1 MASSIPAPATFARLH
16 HTIKHIQRILAEVHR
31 NFSLLNGR
39 SLDDFFEQEK
49 SNQLWAKRMFVDH
62 RDIIESD
69 TPPEEFDCHLLYKMI
84 KYMDK
89 LASYSDPV
97 WESNSMDS
105 IESLVYYVYRE
116 WDELKE
122 AFTLS
127 EQSLSH
133 RLDSV
138 QDALVRIVTKIEG
151 KKGIDLKHL
160 KVEVHKEFNSSLSTS
175 FPYIYKVSAQ
185 HSIHRML
192 VLLYKQL
199 NQLNG
204 KSVEVYRKEKF
215 DIRNP
220 LFAFTPAEK
229 MMLRKNI
236 CPEKMPIR
244 LVFKLLE
251 RVCGLERQKSPA
263 WSEKSDRV
271 EYLLTCI
278 IKNHQDIVYSA
289 QNLDYDWP
297 YELFQLFEKALDAT
311 VKVTGRMSQEIMKEM
326 PDEPVH
332 LNEAYSCSVLCKSL
346 TSYDSF
352 GAISDSEPSS
362 ISDSEPSS
370 ISDSEPSSISDSE
383 PSSPSSTTPSASLP
397 SLESLSIEE
406 INIACLF
413 QALCSKGPAVRT
425 MVTVF
430 RSFKGDIEKIK
441 SSNKKKVGLTNGD
454 VKKLENGEPL
464 ENLDITLLYKL
475 IQGGCEGLAPQND
488 PVWYTPGDTLEYHL
502 YLLKYER
509 NTLFHSRISLTEKEL
524 KEKLKKIWCMLKYI
538 LEETERQAKIN
549 LTVQILEI
557 KKDILRLEKPPVR
570 QVDVDTYRQEVKML
584 REQLC
589 YDLLQKCRKEL
600 SEKYNQASAKLAS
613 PVTWSLHPA
622 HKKLTIEKVF
632 TEPEIDYSRS
642 ELKLKSTLSLLDT
655 DLQSSNKVI
664 LYGVAGTGKTSIC
677 QFLAYT
683 WANKDEHDSTCDI
696 LILIKCKTTSQDNLV
711 DFLLAFLPESMK
723 GVQKNDIIVL
733 MQNLK
738 SMFIV
743 DAYDEA
749 TNQAKELISDILH
762 TLPRSTIIITTKQHA
777 VSYIEMKV
785 FEATGSD
792 CMLLKVLGF
801 GEDRQKEY
809 VRNFFQLT
817 LTSATSA
824 SEKAEADR
832 ICTEME
838 SYLDSLDKCHRE
850 FVSLPLTL
858 SLLVILWQDN
868 SKSAKEATTL
878 TRLYQK
884 IIRYTLKRFTPEDS
898 DVRRWILA
906 LGKIAWQNMNQN
918 IQCLTNKD
926 VEKLL
931 DMGDS
936 LGLQKKQVL
945 TAVLQSTSEDST
957 LDHKNY
963 WTFSH
968 NSQQEF
974 LVAEH
979 FVKQIVS
986 YDRLLPEILKE
997 YMAKELHRS
1006 LQVIEFVAGLLA
1018 LENELS
1024 FERAD
1029 DIISLISDQ
1038 TPCTFEVIKRLA
1050 HDISS
1055 ENEHFHSRLQSL
1067 FQDKELRQ
1075 TLDNF
1080 DPDCLQWIIENTSIK
1095 IPLQVMLINSAR
1107 SVIKMKTLLQT
1118 LTQKSSKPH
1127 IIATIDNMNDI
1138 KDLITFIEDHHE
1150 LSVGYTL
1157 HIQNSVDLSTL
1168 IKAWNWHWPLCL
1180 RFPQIIFPL
1189 LWWEL
1194 KVSLMAADIKLSS
1207 IRFSEDVTHAVDFRK
1222 GVEQLG
1228 LEWVA
1233 DSSLYASEVVVTSIT
1248 SNLVMS

>member
-16 HTIKHIQRILAEVHR
+16 HTIKYIQRILAEVHK
-31 NFSLLNGR
+31 NFSLLDGR

-49 SNQLWAKRMFVDH
+49 SKQSWAKRMFVDH
-62 RDIIESD
+62 KDLIESA

-84 KYMDK
+84 KYMDG
-89 LASYSDPV
+89 LAKYNDPA
-97 WESNSMDS
+97 WESNAMDS
-105 IESLVYYVYRE
+105 IESLVYFVFRE

-122 AFTLS
+122 GFVLS
-127 EQSLSH
+127 EQSLSR
-133 RLDSV
+133 RLDGV
-138 QDALVRIVTKIEG
+138 QDALVRIVSKIEG
-151 KKGIDLKHL
+151 RKGIDLKHL

-175 FPYIYKVSAQ
+175 FPYIYKVSSQ

-199 NQLNG
+199 NRLNG
-204 KSVEVYRKEKF
+204 KSVEAYRKETF
-215 DIRNP
+215 EIRSP

-263 WSEKSDRV
+263 WSEKSDRM
-271 EYLLTCI
+271 EYLLTRI
-278 IKNHQDIVYSA
+278 IKNHQEIVYSA

-297 YELFQLFEKALDAT
+297 YELFQLFEKALEVT
-311 VKVTGRMSQEIMKEM
+311 MKITGRTNQEIMKEM

-332 LNEAYSCSVLCKSL
+332 LNEAYSCSVLCKTL
-346 TSYDSF
+346 TSCDSF
-352 GAISDSEPSS
+352 GTISDPEPSS
-362 ISDSEPSS
+362 LAA
-370 ISDSEPSSISDSE
+370 
-383 PSSPSSTTPSASLP
+383 TPPASLP
-397 SLESLSIEE
+397 SLESLSIDE

-413 QALCSKGPAVRT
+413 QAVCSKGPAVRT
-425 MVTVF
+425 LVTVF
-430 RSFKGDIEKIK
+430 QSFKGDIAKVK
-441 SSNKKKVGLTNGD
+441 SGNKKKLGLTHD
-454 VKKLENGEPL
+454 
-464 ENLDITLLYKL
+464 D
-475 IQGGCEGLAPQND
+475 
-488 PVWYTPGDTLEYHL
+488 
-502 YLLKYER
+502 
-509 NTLFHSRISLTEKEL
+509 
-524 KEKLKKIWCMLKYI
+524 
-538 LEETERQAKIN
+538 
-549 LTVQILEI
+549 
-557 KKDILRLEKPPVR
+557 
-570 QVDVDTYRQEVKML
+570 EVKML

-589 YDLLQKCRKEL
+589 YDLLQECRKEL

-622 HKKLTIEKVF
+622 HKKLTIDKVF
-632 TEPEIDYSRS
+632 TEPEIDYSR
-642 ELKLKSTLSLLDT
+642 K
-655 DLQSSNKVI
+655 
-664 LYGVAGTGKTSIC
+664 
-677 QFLAYT
+677 
-683 WANKDEHDSTCDI
+683 
-696 LILIKCKTTSQDNLV
+696 
-711 DFLLAFLPESMK
+711 SMK
-723 GVQKNDIIVL
+723 RVQKNDIMVL

-738 SMFIV
+738 AMFIV
-743 DAYDEA
+743 DSYDEA
-749 TNQAKELISDILH
+749 TYQAKELISDILH

-792 CMLLKVLGF
+792 CMLLKVQGF
-801 GEDRQKEY
+801 GEDKQKEY

-824 SEKAEADR
+824 SEKAEADKM
-832 ICTEME
+832 CTEME
-838 SYLDSLDKCHRE
+838 TYLDSLDKCHRE

-884 IIRYTLKRFTPEDS
+884 IIRYTLKRFAPEDS

-906 LGKIAWQNMNQN
+906 LGKIAWQSLNRSS
-918 IQCLTNKD
+918 QCLTNKD
-926 VEKLL
+926 EEKLMDL
-931 DMGDS
+931 GDS

-957 LDHKNY
+957 LDNKNY

-974 LVAEH
+974 FAAEYLVR
-979 FVKQIVS
+979 QIVS
-986 YDRLLPEILKE
+986 HDKVLSVMLESCK
-997 YMAKELHRS
+997 ANKLHRY

-1018 LENELS
+1018 LEDELS
-1024 FERAD
+1024 LERAD
-1029 DIISLISDQ
+1029 DIIGLISDQ
-1038 TPCTFEVIKRLA
+1038 TPCAFEVIKRLA

-1055 ENEHFHSRLQSL
+1055 ENEHFHSRLKNL
-1067 FQDKELRQ
+1067 FQDKELRR

-1080 DPDCLQWIIENTSIK
+1080 DPDCVQWIIENTAIRV
-1095 IPLQVMLINSAR
+1095 PAQVMLINSAR
-1107 SVIKMKTLLQT
+1107 SVVKMKTLLHT

-1138 KDLITFIEDHHE
+1138 EDLMTFIEDLFE

-1157 HIQNSVDLSTL
+1157 HIQNSVDLHML
-1168 IKAWNWHWPLCL
+1168 IRTWNWHRPLCL
-1180 RFPQIIFPL
+1180 RFPQILFPL

-1207 IRFSEDVTHAVDFRK
+1207 IKFSEDVTHAVDFRR

-1233 DSSLYASEVVVTSIT
+1233 DSSLDASEVVVTSGH
-1248 SNLVMS
+1248 VGE

>member
-1 MASSIPAPATFARLH
+1 M
-16 HTIKHIQRILAEVHR
+16 KYIQRILAEVHK
-31 NFSLLNGR
+31 NFSLLNRR

-49 SNQLWAKRMFVDH
+49 SKQRWAKRMFVDH

-84 KYMDK
+84 KYMDN
-89 LASYSDPV
+89 LAIYSDPV
-97 WESNSMDS
+97 WESNSMNS
-105 IESLVYYVYRE
+105 IESLVHYVFRE

-122 AFTLS
+122 GFALS

-151 KKGIDLKHL
+151 RKGIELKHL
-160 KVEVHKEFNSSLSTS
+160 KVDVHKEFNSSLSTS

-215 DIRNP
+215 EIRNP

-244 LVFKLLE
+244 LVFKLIE
-251 RVCGLERQKSPA
+251 RVCGLERQKGPA
-263 WSEKSDRV
+263 WSKKSDRV

-278 IKNHQDIVYSA
+278 IKNHQEIVYSA

-332 LNEAYSCSVLCKSL
+332 LNEAYSCSVLCKTL

-352 GAISDSEPSS
+352 GTISEP
-362 ISDSEPSS
+362 
-370 ISDSEPSSISDSE
+370 E
-383 PSSPSSTTPSASLP
+383 PSSPSSTTPPAPLP

-413 QALCSKGPAVRT
+413 QAVCSKGPAVRT

-430 RSFKGDIEKIK
+430 RSFKGDIAKIK
-441 SSNKKKVGLTNGD
+441 SGNKKKLGLTHGD

-475 IQGGCEGLAPQND
+475 IQSGCEGLAPQND

-509 NTLFHSRISLTEKEL
+509 NTLFHSRVSLPEREL
-524 KEKLKKIWCMLKYI
+524 KEKLRKIWCILKYI
-538 LEETERQAKIN
+538 LEETERQARIDLN
-549 LTVQILEI
+549 AQISEI
-557 KKDILRLEKPPVR
+557 QKDILRLEKPPVR
-570 QVDVDTYRQEVKML
+570 QADIDTYRQEVKML

-642 ELKLKSTLSLLDT
+642 ELRLKSTLSLLDSE
-655 DLQSSNKVI
+655 LQSPNKVI

-677 QFLAYT
+677 QFLTHT
-683 WANKDEHDSTCDI
+683 WANKDEHGSTCDI
-696 LILIKCKTTSQDNLV
+696 LILIKCKTTRQDNLV

-723 GVQKNDIIVL
+723 GVHKNDIMVL

-738 SMFIV
+738 LMFIV

-762 TLPRSTIIITTKQHA
+762 TLPRSTIIITTRQHA

-801 GEDRQKEY
+801 GEDRQKKY
-809 VRNFFQLT
+809 VRNFFHLT

-824 SEKAEADR
+824 SEKEEADR
-832 ICTEME
+832 MCTEME

-898 DVRRWILA
+898 DVRRWILD
-906 LGKIAWQNMNQN
+906 LGKVAWQNLNRKS
-918 IQCLTNKD
+918 QCLTNKD
-926 VEKLL
+926 VEKLMDL
-931 DMGDS
+931 GDS

-945 TAVLQSTSEDST
+945 TAVLQSTSEDSA
-957 LDHKNY
+957 LDNKNY

-974 LVAEH
+974 LAAEYL
-979 FVKQIVS
+979 VKQIVS
-986 YDRLLPEILKE
+986 HDRLLSEILE
-997 YMAKELHRS
+997 SYVAKKLHRY

-1024 FERAD
+1024 LERVD
-1029 DIISLISDQ
+1029 DIIILISDQ
-1038 TPCTFEVIKRLA
+1038 TPCAFEVIKRLA

-1067 FQDKELRQ
+1067 FRDKELRH

-1080 DPDCLQWIIENTSIK
+1080 DPDCIQWIIENTAIK
-1095 IPLQVMLINSAR
+1095 IPSQVMLINSAR
-1107 SVIKMKTLLQT
+1107 SVIKMKTLLHT

-1127 IIATIDNMNDI
+1127 VIATIDNMNDI
-1138 KDLITFIEDHHE
+1138 EDLITFIEDHRE

-1157 HIQNSVDLSTL
+1157 HIQNSVDLSML
-1168 IKAWNWHWPLCL
+1168 IKTWNWQWPLYL
-1180 RFPQIIFPL
+1180 RFPKILFPL

-1194 KVSLMAADIKLSS
+1194 KVSLVAADVKLSS
-1207 IRFSEDVTHAVDFRK
+1207 IKFSEDVTHAIDFRK

-1233 DSSLYASEVVVTSIT
+1233 DSSLDASEVVVTS
-1248 SNLVMS
+1248 NLVMS

>member
-16 HTIKHIQRILAEVHR
+16 HTIKYIQRILAEVHK
-31 NFSLLNGR
+31 NFSLLDGR

-49 SNQLWAKRMFVDH
+49 SKQSWAKRMFVDH
-62 RDIIESD
+62 KDLIESA

-84 KYMDK
+84 KYMDG
-89 LASYSDPV
+89 LAKYNDPA
-97 WESNSMDS
+97 WESNAMDS
-105 IESLVYYVYRE
+105 IESLVYFVFRE

-122 AFTLS
+122 GFVLS
-127 EQSLSH
+127 EQSLSR
-133 RLDSV
+133 RLDGV
-138 QDALVRIVTKIEG
+138 QDALVRIVSKIEG
-151 KKGIDLKHL
+151 RKGIDLKHL

-175 FPYIYKVSAQ
+175 FPYIYKVSSQ

-199 NQLNG
+199 NRLNG
-204 KSVEVYRKEKF
+204 KSVEAYRKETF
-215 DIRNP
+215 EIRSP

-263 WSEKSDRV
+263 WSEKSDRM
-271 EYLLTCI
+271 EYLLTRI
-278 IKNHQDIVYSA
+278 IKNHQEIVYSA

-297 YELFQLFEKALDAT
+297 YELFQLFEKALEVT
-311 VKVTGRMSQEIMKEM
+311 MKITGRTNQEIMKEM

-332 LNEAYSCSVLCKSL
+332 LNEAYSCSVLCKTL
-346 TSYDSF
+346 TSCDSF
-352 GAISDSEPSS
+352 GTISHPEPSS
-362 ISDSEPSS
+362 LAA
-370 ISDSEPSSISDSE
+370 
-383 PSSPSSTTPSASLP
+383 TPPASLP
-397 SLESLSIEE
+397 SLESLSIDE

-413 QALCSKGPAVRT
+413 QAVCSKGPAVRT
-425 MVTVF
+425 LVTVF
-430 RSFKGDIEKIK
+430 QSFKGDIAKVK
-441 SSNKKKVGLTNGD
+441 SGNKKKLGLTHDD

-475 IQGGCEGLAPQND
+475 IQCGCDGLAPQND
-488 PVWYTPGDTLEYHL
+488 PAWYTPGDTLEYHL

-509 NTLFHSRISLTEKEL
+509 NTLFHCRVSLPEKEL
-524 KEKLKKIWCMLKYI
+524 KEKMKKIWYMLKYI
-538 LEETERQAKIN
+538 LDETASQAGID
-549 LTVQILEI
+549 LSVQISEI
-557 KKDILRLEKPPVR
+557 KKDMVRLEKLPIR
-570 QVDVDTYRQEVKML
+570 QVDIDTYRQEVKML

-589 YDLLQKCRKEL
+589 YDLLQECRKEL

-622 HKKLTIEKVF
+622 HKKLTIDKVF

-642 ELKLKSTLSLLDT
+642 ELREKSILSLLDSE
-655 DLQSSNKVI
+655 LKSPNKVI

-677 QFLAYT
+677 QFLTYT
-683 WANKDEHDSTCDI
+683 WINKDDYDSTCDI
-696 LILIKCKTTSQDNLV
+696 LILIKCKTTRQDNLV

-723 GVQKNDIIVL
+723 RVQKNDIMVL

-738 SMFIV
+738 AMFIV
-743 DAYDEA
+743 DSYDEA
-749 TNQAKELISDILH
+749 TYQAKELISDILH

-792 CMLLKVLGF
+792 CMLLKVQGF
-801 GEDRQKEY
+801 GEDKQKEY

-824 SEKAEADR
+824 SEKAEADKM
-832 ICTEME
+832 CTEME
-838 SYLDSLDKCHRE
+838 TYLDSLDKCHRE

-884 IIRYTLKRFTPEDS
+884 IIRYTLKRFAPEDS

-906 LGKIAWQNMNQN
+906 LGKIAWQSLNRSS
-918 IQCLTNKD
+918 QCLTNKD
-926 VEKLL
+926 EEKLMDL
-931 DMGDS
+931 GDS

-957 LDHKNY
+957 LDNKNY

-974 LVAEH
+974 FAAEYLVR
-979 FVKQIVS
+979 QIVS
-986 YDRLLPEILKE
+986 HDKVLSVMLESCK
-997 YMAKELHRS
+997 ATKLHRY

-1018 LENELS
+1018 LEDELS
-1024 FERAD
+1024 LERAD
-1029 DIISLISDQ
+1029 DIIGLISDQ
-1038 TPCTFEVIKRLA
+1038 TPCAFEVIKRLA

-1055 ENEHFHSRLQSL
+1055 ENEHFHSRLKNL
-1067 FQDKELRQ
+1067 FQDKELRR

-1080 DPDCLQWIIENTSIK
+1080 DPDCVQWIIENTAIRV
-1095 IPLQVMLINSAR
+1095 PAQVMLINSAR
-1107 SVIKMKTLLQT
+1107 SVVKMKTLLHT

-1138 KDLITFIEDHHE
+1138 EDLMTFIEDLFE

-1157 HIQNSVDLSTL
+1157 HIQNSVDLHML
-1168 IKAWNWHWPLCL
+1168 IRTWNWHRPLCL
-1180 RFPQIIFPL
+1180 RFPQILFPL

-1207 IRFSEDVTHAVDFRK
+1207 IKFSEDVTHAVDFRR

-1233 DSSLYASEVVVTSIT
+1233 DSSLDASEVVVTSGH
-1248 SNLVMS
+1248 VGE